1 MTTMTAPTK
10 ATAEDIANVRRWAA
24 EVDALA
30 SDRYTGQRVA
40 ATYAA
45 LDWIEGLT
53 VVAPV
58 SGEAMVATDAN
69 INRES
74 VRAADREIAH
84 QRASEFD
91 AMAWPGAVLAVLEW
105 VLGRG
110 RSPF

>member
-1 MTTMTAPTK
+1 MLTMPAPTK
-10 ATAEDIANVRRWAA
+10 VTAEDIAHVRRWAA
-24 EVDALA
+24 EVDELA

-45 LDWIEGLT
+45 LDWVEGLT

-58 SGEAMVATDAN
+58 TGEPMVATPAN
-69 INRES
+69 VHMES
-74 VRAADREIAH
+74 VRAADRENAH

-91 AMAWPGAVLAVLEW
+91 AMAWPGAVFAALEW